1 MIVAVALALAS
12 AGAFAVGAVM
22 EHRAASSA
30 PPARGAAG
38 PLRLLAHLVR
48 QPRWLLAVAVGST
61 GLALHATALSRG
73 AVVVVQPVLASGLVI
88 SLVVGHLVDRRHPG
102 RPLPGRQQW
111 VAAGVVVV
119 GLALFLVSAHPAPAS
134 VARSGGALL
143 LLVAGALVVVL
154 AATVYARRPR
164 ARRASLALGAAAGTA
179 FGVNAL
185 LIKAVV
191 STPPG
196 QWLTSWQTLALLV
209 VGGCGVGV
217 SQLAYQSGP
226 LVGSLPAL
234 TVVEPLV
241 ALSAAG
247 PVFGEWLAPGWG
259 PRAGQAVG
267 VLLLL
272 GGLAVLARGRAAE
285 APLTHVEDDRT
296 EQGEAVVRQARG
308 PSRG

>member
-30 PPARGAAG
+30 PTARGTAG

-48 QPRWLLAVAVGST
+48 QPRWLLAVAVGAS
-61 GLALHATALSRG
+61 GLALHAAALSRG

-88 SLVVGHLVDRRHPG
+88 SLVVGCLVDRRHPG
-102 RPLPGRQQW
+102 RPLPERRQW

-119 GLALFLVSAHPAPAS
+119 GLALFLVSADPAPGSAG
-134 VARSGGALL
+134 RPGAALA
-143 LLVAGALVVVL
+143 LLVAGVLLVVL
-154 AATVYARRPR
+154 AATAYARRPR
-164 ARRASLALGAAAGTA
+164 ARRAPLALGAAAGAA
-179 FGVNAL
+179 FGVDAL
-185 LIKAVV
+185 LIKALV

-196 QWLTSWQTLALLV
+196 QWLSSWQTLALLV
-209 VGGCGVGV
+209 VGGCGIGV

-241 ALSAAG
+241 ALVAAG
-247 PVFGEWLAPGWG
+247 PVLGEWPAPGWG

-267 VLLLL
+267 VALLL
-272 GGLAVLARGRAAE
+272 GGLVVLARGRAVE
-285 APLTHVEDDRT
+285 APLTVPDAGPGD
-296 EQGEAVVRQARG
+296 GAVTGAGRG